1 MPKYASVL
9 KDNYERLD
17 MAANNGSCRR
27 ADPFFTCDALLTLIK
42 KGLKFLK

>member
-1 MPKYASVL
+1 MI
-9 KDNYERLD
+9 KDNYDCLD
-17 MAANNGSCRR
+17 MAANNDSCGR